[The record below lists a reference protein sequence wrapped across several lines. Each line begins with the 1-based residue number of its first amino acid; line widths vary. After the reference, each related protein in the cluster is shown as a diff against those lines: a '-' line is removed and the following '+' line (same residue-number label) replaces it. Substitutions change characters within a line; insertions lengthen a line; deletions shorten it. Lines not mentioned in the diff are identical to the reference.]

1 MTRKLSETRIHKIIN
16 VLKKSPKPTL
26 TIIAEETGIPKPT
39 AYRYVRRLIEEGI
52 VTYDGR
58 FYMLTTTK
66 VKRDIV
72 NEAGELL
79 GDEVARRIKELIT
92 DKIVDLLPRSLRIV
106 KRIYYRAEVRKALPL
121 MVRSLVDA
129 VVESTF
135 SRVSLLTLLMICH
148 AYFVQRA
155 YELLYESL
163 KLTPKSLFGGDE
175 EYEKIG
181 EAMKEETELVKLFRE
196 NSAVEDMDKLAQYM
210 INITD
215 MVIPRV
221 QQSNVVS
228 PVLSIVI
235 GSRQREE
242 ILVIMGKSLLL
253 SGPRPL
259 VEKEVELLKKA
270 IGLA

>member
-1 MTRKLSETRIHKIIN
+1 
-16 VLKKSPKPTL
+16 
-26 TIIAEETGIPKPT
+26 
-39 AYRYVRRLIEEGI
+39 
-52 VTYDGR
+52 
-58 FYMLTTTK
+58 
-66 VKRDIV
+66 
-72 NEAGELL
+72 
-79 GDEVARRIKELIT
+79 
-92 DKIVDLLPRSLRIV
+92 
-106 KRIYYRAEVRKALPL
+106 
-121 MVRSLVDA
+121 
-129 VVESTF
+129 
-135 SRVSLLTLLMICH
+135 MICH

-175 EYEKIG
+175 EYEEIG
-181 EAMKEETELVKLFRE
+181 EAMREETELVKLFRE
-196 NSAVEDMDKLAQYM
+196 NSAVEDMDMLAQYM

-221 QQSNVVS
+221 QQSNIAS

-242 ILVIMGKSLLL
+242 ILIIMGKSLLL

-259 VEKEVELLKKA
+259 AEKEVELLKKA